1 MAYPVDETPVSGFS
15 AGFSPPESQRP
26 SDMNWDDG
34 LIGQQAED
42 RRIPSEN
49 SEVLRRARAL

>member
-15 AGFSPPESQRP
+15 ASYSPPESPRL
-26 SDMNWDDG
+26 SDMDWDDTMM
-34 LIGQQAED
+34 GQQAEN
-42 RRIPSEN
+42 RRASSED